1 MSKFLL
7 DSHVLIWWQEGQQL
21 VRPEAGTAIASGQS
35 QLYFSHASIWELNI
49 KTSRGRLTLPEPLEQ
64 AAQNM
69 RCNLLPIS
77 LKHIEEVKQLPHHH
91 GDPFDRMLIAQAR
104 TENLTIITR
113 DSAIG
118 KYDVATLAA

>member
-7 DSHVLIWWQEGQQL
+7 DSHVLIWWQEGQNL
-21 VRPEAGTAIASGQS
+21 VHPEAGVAIASARN

-49 KTSRGRLTLPEPLEQ
+49 KISRGRLTLPEPLEQ
-64 AAQNM
+64 AVQGM

-77 LKHIEEVKQLPHHH
+77 IEHIEEVKQLPHHH

-113 DSAIG
+113 
-118 KYDVATLAA
+118 KYI